1 MSTPSKLHRLCVFMT
16 PADEA
21 QFSDALRTG
30 LPAVRFVD
38 ATQQPATAAPTFR
51 DSLGEC
57 AGPHVTLVDTSIISE
72 SMFHRDYVVPH
83 PSGRG
88 WVYAIVGAGLA
99 SLVRSRSEDDGLR
112 NGELRASVPAG
123 DTRTAEY
130 IRELM
135 RVMRTG
141 GTGVFAVDPT
151 TKTLRVARRGTSSRG
166 RMPDPVSGRRR
177 PRCSRMAQRPGSL
190 SSDDERS
197 RRWREMRERVCD
209 NL

>member
-1 MSTPSKLHRLCVFMT
+1 MSAPPKLHRLCVFLT
-16 PADEA
+16 PVDEA
-21 QFSDALRTG
+21 RFSDAVRTS

-38 ATQQPATAAPTFR
+38 ASQQPETRTPTFR
-51 DSLGEC
+51 SSLSEC

-99 SLVRSRSEDDGLR
+99 SLVRPRCEDDSLR

-135 RVMRTG
+135 NLVRIG
-141 GTGVFAVDPT
+141 GTGVFAVDPLT
-151 TKTLRVARRGTSSRG
+151 SETARRAEKIFVAWPDAASRFG
-166 RMPDPVSGRRR
+166 AKDAPLLTNGPTAWFTVDR
-177 PRCSRMAQRPGSL
+177 
-190 SSDDERS
+190 
-197 RRWREMRERVCD
+197 
-209 NL
+209 